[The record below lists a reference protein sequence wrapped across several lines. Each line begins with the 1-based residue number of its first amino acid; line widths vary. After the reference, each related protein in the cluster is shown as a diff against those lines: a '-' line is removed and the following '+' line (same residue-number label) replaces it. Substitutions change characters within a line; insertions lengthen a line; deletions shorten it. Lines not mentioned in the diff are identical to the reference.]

1 MYKFFTE
8 NNLVSLNQSG
18 FKPGDS
24 WMDQLLFVTHEIC
37 KSFGDGFEIRG
48 IFVGIS
54 EGMAQGVLVQT
65 KKNGI
70 FGKLFD
76 IIADFLYFRKET
88 GFWNGQILFME

>member
-24 WMDQLLFVTHEIC
+24 WIDQLLFVTHEIC

-54 EGMAQGVLVQT
+54 
-65 KKNGI
+65 
-70 FGKLFD
+70 
-76 IIADFLYFRKET
+76 
-88 GFWNGQILFME
+88 